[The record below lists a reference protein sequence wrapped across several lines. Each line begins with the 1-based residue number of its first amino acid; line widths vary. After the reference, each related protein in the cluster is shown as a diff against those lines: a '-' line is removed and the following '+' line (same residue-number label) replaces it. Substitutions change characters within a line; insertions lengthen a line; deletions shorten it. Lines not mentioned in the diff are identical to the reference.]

1 MAAYDSVNSQGKE
14 QTSVTIFKIELN
26 GQNRAATN
34 IDIVNAKDAKD
45 ADFTLNP
52 GHEEVLLLPL
62 FTFQVTK
69 VTVEKNKKVKV
80 KNDDGD

>member
-34 IDIVNAKDAKD
+34 IDIVNAKDA
-45 ADFTLNP
+45 DFTLNP

-69 VTVEKNKKVKV
+69 VTVEKNKKS
-80 KNDDGD
+80 